1 MHMYTF
7 ICFMLSF
14 FLSLLSLSLSLSAE
28 EDPAESDNRSVSFEI
43 PDPLPGHPAV
53 RSGVNGGS
61 DCQVWR
67 R

>member
-1 MHMYTF
+1 ML
-7 ICFMLSF
+7 CFMLSF
-14 FLSLLSLSLSLSAE
+14 FLSLLSLSAE